1 MALLERLQ
9 ILIDAD
15 AQGAIREFDKVG
27 KEAAKASKKT
37 EDKFKK
43 LSGTLT
49 NVGSGA
55 VLGGVAV
62 LGGLGKLAMM
72 SEEAEKQ
79 TLKLNNSIKNS
90 SQSFKGNGKALKDLA
105 NDLQQVTAS
114 DADAL
119 VGAESLL
126 VSFGLTEDQIKK
138 LLPLVNDFSR
148 KFGVDLE
155 ASAKVVG
162 KALNGSAGGLKKY
175 GIDLDKTK
183 LSADAFGTVIEGLGN
198 SVGGFAKAEGKTFS
212 GQLEILKNNL
222 GDLGETVG
230 KGAAGVF
237 ADLAGSAASAA
248 NKLNEVNPAIAESV
262 GRFGAYAGIGATV
275 VGALSVAAG
284 QVINLKNRF
293 TELGEDGSRNLNK
306 AGKAA
311 AAFTTALG
319 FLAAVDIIGE
329 VGNALGNYAQ
339 KAEDSFDRVKLAIQN
354 GSQTDILESF
364 AQSVLAVQNK
374 WTGFGEIF
382 TSVGKEFRLGTVNI
396 GLDIENVDQA
406 FQNLL
411 DTSGP
416 QAGQALIDS
425 INAQRK
431 ALAPTSEEYKNL
443 TELADRFQKVLG
455 TTSKTLGTS
464 QIAQR
469 NLNKEV
475 ENSVNRFD
483 QQEATFE
490 GLNKSLKTLESEIK
504 LLSAAYELADANAAG
519 FGKSIEQS
527 TRLDD
532 AVGAVNSL
540 RTGLKDLDKG
550 LKGIP
555 KSFEAALN
563 PFAKV
568 DEQGQEALGNL
579 LSFGQNA
586 IGYLQSLIQQGAG
599 SIVPGVAGKLR
610 EQLITALK
618 KAGIKDPKEIEKYLG
633 LAGLA
638 TFQIDAALKVG
649 NVEAELA
656 KIRTTLALFEN
667 ELKAAPKEIRIGIN
681 KAILAG
687 DIAVAN
693 RLIDYASRPRNSK
706 VKVSVVLPNRNT
718 LGGILWPGL
727 VFEEPR
733 AKGGPVSKSTP
744 YMVNERG
751 PEMFVPSSNGFV
763 MNNSDSKRLVAGVEQ
778 MVSGGVGNGSVV
790 YNVNVSSGI
799 NDPAETGRRVVDAIR
814 SYERTNGTGWRN

>member
-37 EDKFKK
+37 DDKFKK

-49 NVGSGA
+49 NVGSGVA
-55 VLGGVAV
+55 LGGVAV
-62 LGGLGKLAMM
+62 LGGLAKLAMM

-79 TLKLNNSIKNS
+79 TLKLDNSIKNS

-126 VSFGLTEDQIKK
+126 VSFGLTEDQIKT

-148 KFGVDLE
+148 KFGVDLDT
-155 ASAKVVG
+155 AAKTVG

-175 GIDLDKTK
+175 GVEIDKTALK
-183 LSADAFGTVIEGLGN
+183 ADAFGTVVDSLAG
-198 SVGGFAKAEGKTFS
+198 SVGGFARTEGKTFS

-222 GDLGETVG
+222 GDLGESVG
-230 KGAAGVF
+230 GGAASVF
-237 ADLAGSAASAA
+237 GDIAGGAAKAVA
-248 NKLNEVNPAIAESV
+248 QLNELNPAIGDSIGRIGAIGGISATALGSLASLVGQFGKLKKATFDAES
-262 GRFGAYAGIGATV
+262 GLTKF
-275 VGALSVAAG
+275 
-284 QVINLKNRF
+284 
-293 TELGEDGSRNLNK
+293 
-306 AGKAA
+306 GKAA
-311 AAFTTALG
+311 AAIGVVAAVAVVFQISEALRDAAINSVEFG
-319 FLAAVDIIGE
+319 KAVGDLANAKGPAELTQSFKDAEQSSKSFFDRVNDYNPQGIDQFAKGRIDVGNFDVALYDVDRTLAALVDKGNFE
-329 VGNALGNYAQ
+329 AVGNAIVLLKTNSKGT
-339 KAEDSFDRVKLAIQN
+339 KRELEDLAGITAKYEKILADTVP
-354 GSQTDILESF
+354 SQ
-364 AQSVLAVQNK
+364 AAA
-374 WTGFGEIF
+374 
-382 TSVGKEFRLGTVNI
+382 TV
-396 GLDIENVDQA
+396 
-406 FQNLL
+406 
-411 DTSGP
+411 
-416 QAGQALIDS
+416 
-425 INAQRK
+425 AQREQTAAVEDAVNK
-431 ALAPTSEEYKNL
+431 YDKQNATYEGISE
-443 TELADRFQKVLG
+443 
-455 TTSKTLGTS
+455 S
-464 QIAQR
+464 I
-469 NLNKEV
+469 
-475 ENSVNRFD
+475 
-483 QQEATFE
+483 
-490 GLNKSLKTLESEIK
+490 KTLEGEIK
-504 LLSAAYELADANAAG
+504 LLSAAYELADANASG

-532 AVGAVNSL
+532 AVSSVNDL
-540 RTGLKDLDKG
+540 RSGLADLGKG
-550 LKGIP
+550 LNGIP
-555 KSFEAALN
+555 KSVDAALD

-568 DEQGQEALGNL
+568 GDQGQEALGNL
-579 LSFGQNA
+579 LSFGQKS
-586 IGYLQSLIQQGAG
+586 IGYLKQLIAQGAS

-610 EQLITALK
+610 EQLIKALK
-618 KAGIKDPKEIEKYLG
+618 DAGIKDPKEIEKYLG

-656 KIRTTLALFEN
+656 KIRTSLSLFEN
-667 ELKAAPKEIRIGIN
+667 ELKAAPKEIRVGIN

-687 DIAVAN
+687 DTAVAN
-693 RLIDYASRPRNSK
+693 RLIDYASRPRNAK
-706 VKVSVVLPNRNT
+706 VKVSVVLPNQNT
-718 LGGILWPGL
+718 LGGILFPGL
-727 VFEEPR
+727 VFEEKR

>member
-1 MALLERLQ
+1 VALLERLQ

-49 NVGSGA
+49 NVGGGA

-230 KGAAGVF
+230 KGAASVF
-237 ADLAGSAASAA
+237 SDLAGGAISLIGG
-248 NKLNEVNPAIAESV
+248 LNNLNPALGESV
-262 GRFGAYAGIGATV
+262 GKVGAIASLSVGAVGGLTFVVGQFAKVKEAAINASGGFTKFGKAAIGLGIAASVFAAYQIADAIDSAVLSTERYKKAARTLADAKGPVETVKALKDLEEQSDSAADKFLRLGDYLGVGVRQANKATIEIQGV
-275 VGALSVAAG
+275 EFTVSKLKGALSDLVEAG
-284 QVINLKNRF
+284 DAQAL
-293 TELGEDGSRNLNK
+293 
-306 AGKAA
+306 AA
-311 AAFTTALG
+311 ALKIIETGATGSKNSLDLVNGTVEQYKKKLKDLTGGQALATIAQRDLSDQVG
-319 FLAAVDIIGE
+319 AAVD
-329 VGNALGNYAQ
+329 AY
-339 KAEDSFDRVKLAIQN
+339 
-354 GSQTDILESF
+354 
-364 AQSVLAVQNK
+364 
-374 WTGFGEIF
+374 
-382 TSVGKEFRLGTVNI
+382 
-396 GLDIENVDQA
+396 
-406 FQNLL
+406 
-411 DTSGP
+411 
-416 QAGQALIDS
+416 
-425 INAQRK
+425 
-431 ALAPTSEEYKNL
+431 
-443 TELADRFQKVLG
+443 
-455 TTSKTLGTS
+455 
-464 QIAQR
+464 
-469 NLNKEV
+469 
-475 ENSVNRFD
+475 D
-483 QQEATFE
+483 QQEVTFE
-490 GLNKSLKTLESEIK
+490 GLNKSLKTVESNIK

-638 TFQIDAALKVG
+638 TFQIDAALRVG

-656 KIRTTLALFEN
+656 KVRTTLALFEN
-667 ELKAAPKEIRIGIN
+667 ELKAAPKEIRVAIN
-681 KAILAG
+681 QAILRN
-687 DIAVAN
+687 DFVVAN
-693 RLIDYASRPRNSK
+693 RLLDFAARPRSARIG
-706 VKVSVVLPNRNT
+706 VDIILPNQ
-718 LGGILWPGL
+718 GILGALIPGF
-727 VFEEPR
+727 VFPTTYGRPRR
-733 AKGGPVSKSTP
+733 AKGGPVTKSMP